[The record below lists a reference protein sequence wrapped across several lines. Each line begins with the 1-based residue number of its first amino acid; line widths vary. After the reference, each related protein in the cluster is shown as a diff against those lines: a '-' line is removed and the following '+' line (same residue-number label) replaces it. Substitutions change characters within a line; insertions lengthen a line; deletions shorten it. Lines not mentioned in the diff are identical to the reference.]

1 MFIIKCTILF
11 HFFSFL
17 TVVDSYYV
25 MCSSR
30 LEKTS
35 RLLVDKPSSTL
46 AALKSV
52 GFFLCAVLLVFLS
65 LRCVADHKTG
75 K

>member
-30 LEKTS
+30 LVKTS
-35 RLLVDKPSSTL
+35 RLLDKPSSTL